1 MSLFQLDKQWQRFL
15 FMYVHI
21 IRDIN
26 TIVHVE
32 KKT

>member
-15 FMYVHI
+15 FTYVHI

-32 KKT
+32 KKM